1 MQKILEAIA
10 VTAELMGSA
19 ISPTAAAIM
28 ASDLSAYPKDAV
40 IEALTRVRKESKSR
54 LSLALVIEKIEEII
68 PDGRPSADEA
78 WAMIPRDEYTS
89 AVLTGEMLEAM
100 GIAQPLLDEGDQV
113 AARMAFKDAYSRLVE
128 AAKRAGNPP
137 EWIPSLGY
145 DKAGREPVLIE
156 AVRLGRLPAS
166 QVAGLLPAP
175 EKLPALAIED
185 KSKFTPEQ
193 LRENIAKLQAILKP
207 KTLAK

>member
-10 VTAELMGSA
+10 VTAELMGTQ

-28 ASDLSAYPKDAV
+28 ASDLSGYPKDAV
-40 IEALTRVRKESKSR
+40 IEALTRVRRESKSR
-54 LSLALVIEKIEEII
+54 LSLALVIEKIEQLI

-113 AARMAFKDAYSRLVE
+113 AARMAFKDAYSRLVD

-137 EWIPSLGY
+137 EWFHSLGY
-145 DKAGREPVLIE
+145 DKTGREPVLIE

-175 EKLPALAIED
+175 EKLPMLALED
-185 KSKFTPEQ
+185 KRTVSPEV
-193 LRENIAKLQAILKP
+193 AKAN
-207 KTLAK
+207 LAKIRSMLVVKGIA